1 MMRFVSGLIS
11 FTTALLLGSVA
22 NAQDDPARSYPNK
35 SVKLVVSYAVGG
47 GTDIMA
53 RLAAKELTASLGQ
66 TFFVE
71 NRPGTLAIAG
81 TEYAAKAPPD
91 GYTLLATPSGPMT
104 MNPIVRA
111 QLPYSPL
118 GDFVTISNMGKL
130 PFILAVNASLPV
142 NSVKELI
149 DYARARPNDV
159 TYAGSGPLF
168 QLGVELFKQKT
179 GTNFLHIPYKSSG
192 DGVTALMSNQVT
204 MVLLDSPPMAGP
216 IKAGRIRALA
226 FANDK
231 RSPSFPDL
239 PTTAEAGLEGMEVY
253 TWVGLVAPAGTPTSI
268 VRKLQSEL
276 IRIVKLPEIRERFQA
291 MGVVPIGS
299 TAEEF
304 ARTIKDEAKR
314 WTAVANAANIKPE

>member
-1 MMRFVSGLIS
+1 MMRFGLTG
-11 FTTALLLGSVA
+11 FTAALLLTSLAHG
-22 NAQDDPARSYPNK
+22 QDDPGRNYPTK
-35 SVKLVVSYAVGG
+35 PIKLIVAYAVGG
-47 GTDIMA
+47 GTDIMG

-66 TFFVE
+66 SVVVE

-81 TEYAAKAPPD
+81 TEYAAKAAPD
-91 GYTLLATPSGPMT
+91 GYALLATPSGPMT

-118 GDFVTISNMGKL
+118 SDFVTISNMGKL

-142 NSVKELI
+142 HSIKELI
-149 DYARARPNDV
+149 DYARARPNEV
-159 TYAGSGPLF
+159 SYAGSGPLF

-192 DGVTALMSNQVT
+192 DGVAALMSNQVT

-216 IKAGRIRALA
+216 IKAGRLRALA
-226 FANDK
+226 FADDK

-253 TWVGLVAPAGTPTSI
+253 TWVGLMAPAGTPASI
-268 VRKLQSEL
+268 VRKLQNEL

-291 MGVVPIGS
+291 LGVVPIGS

-304 ARTIKDEAKR
+304 AQTIKDEAKR
-314 WTAVANAANIKPE
+314 WTAVARAANIKPE

>member
-1 MMRFVSGLIS
+1 MMRFVSVLIG
-11 FTTALLLGSVA
+11 FTAALLSGSLA
-22 NAQDDPARSYPNK
+22 NAQDDQARNYPIK
-35 SVKLVVSYAVGG
+35 PIKLVVAYAVGG

-66 TFFVE
+66 TVFVE
-71 NRPGTLAIAG
+71 NHPGTLAIAG
-81 TEYAAKAPPD
+81 TEYAAKASPD

-111 QLPYSPL
+111 RLPYSPL
-118 GDFVTISNMGKL
+118 RDFVTISNMGKL

-142 NSVKELI
+142 NSIKELI
-149 DYARARPNDV
+149 DYAKAHPNNV
-159 TYAGSGPLF
+159 SYAGSGPLF

-253 TWVGLVAPAGTPTSI
+253 TWVGLVAPAGTPASI
-268 VRKLQSEL
+268 VRKLQNEL
-276 IRIVKLPEIRERFQA
+276 IRMVKLPEIRERYQA
-291 MGVVPIGS
+291 MGVEPIGS

-304 ARTIKDEAKR
+304 ARTIRDEAKR

>member
-1 MMRFVSGLIS
+1 MIRFVSGPIG
-11 FTTALLLGSVA
+11 FTAALLLGSLA
-22 NAQDDPARSYPNK
+22 YAQDDPARNYPNK
-35 SVKLVVSYAVGG
+35 PIKLVVAYAVGG

-66 TFFVE
+66 TVFVE

-81 TEYAAKAPPD
+81 TEYAAKASPD

-149 DYARARPNDV
+149 DYARAHPNDV

-253 TWVGLVAPAGTPTSI
+253 TWVGLVAPASTPTSV

-314 WTAVANAANIKPE
+314 WTAVARAANIKPE

>member
-1 MMRFVSGLIS
+1 MMRFVSGLIG
-11 FTTALLLGSVA
+11 FTAALLSGSLA
-22 NAQDDPARSYPNK
+22 TAQDDPARNYPSK
-35 SVKLVVSYAVGG
+35 SIKLVVAYAVGG

-66 TFFVE
+66 TVFVE

-81 TEYAAKAPPD
+81 TAYAAKAPPD

-142 NSVKELI
+142 NSVRELI

-159 TYAGSGPLF
+159 SYAGSGPLF

-253 TWVGLVAPAGTPTSI
+253 TWVGLVAPAGTPASI
-268 VRKLQSEL
+268 VRKLQNEL
-276 IRIVKLPEIRERFQA
+276 IRLVKLPEIRERFQA
-291 MGVVPIGS
+291 MGVEPIGS